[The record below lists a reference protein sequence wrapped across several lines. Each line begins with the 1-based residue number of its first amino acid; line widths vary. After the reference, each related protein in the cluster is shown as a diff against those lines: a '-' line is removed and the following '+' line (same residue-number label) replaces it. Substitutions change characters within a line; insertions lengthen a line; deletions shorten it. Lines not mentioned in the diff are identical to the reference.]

1 MSTQNTAFHSG
12 FVTIAGR
19 PNVGKSTLMN
29 CILGEKLAIV
39 SNKPQTT
46 RNTITGILTRESFQ
60 AVFIDTPGIHAPKSK
75 LGASMV
81 KMAESASSEVDVI
94 LFLIEPHAKPSESER
109 AIAQK
114 LAKANA
120 PVFLVIN
127 KIDTVK
133 KADVLA
139 VIDAYK
145 EICNFAEIVPISALR
160 AENVDELLEAIRR
173 YLPVGPKYFP
183 DDMITDRPERFIAA
197 EMIREKAL
205 YVLQEE
211 VPHGIAVEIM
221 SVKPREGQSMIDLDA
236 TIYCERDSHKGIVIG
251 KRGATLK
258 EIGSQARRDL
268 ERLFGAKINLQL
280 WVRVKKNWRDSDFY
294 IKSFGYDNE

>member
-1 MSTQNTAFHSG
+1 MANKEFHSG

-46 RNTITGILTRESFQ
+46 RNKITGILTKDDAQ
-60 AVFIDTPGIHAPKSK
+60 MIFIDTPGIHTPKSK

-81 KMAESASSEVDVI
+81 KMAETAASDVDVV
-94 LFLIEPHAKPSESER
+94 LFLVEPHEKPSDSER
-109 AIAQK
+109 AIAAR
-114 LAKANA
+114 LAKSKA

-127 KIDTVK
+127 KIDTVT
-133 KADVLA
+133 KAEVLP

-145 EICNFAEIVPISALR
+145 EICAFAEIVPISALR
-160 AENVDELLEAIRR
+160 AENVDELLNTVKR

-183 DDMITDRPERFIAA
+183 DDMLTDRPERFIAA

-205 YVLQEE
+205 YVLQDEI
-211 VPHGIAVEIM
+211 PHGIAVEINA
-221 SVKPREGQSMIDLDA
+221 VRPREGQDNLLDLDA
-236 TIYCERDSHKGIVIG
+236 TIYCERESHKGIVIG
-251 KRGATLK
+251 KQGATLK
-258 EIGSQARRDL
+258 EIGTQARRDL
-268 ERLFGAKINLQL
+268 QRLFGSKVNLQL

-294 IKSFGYDNE
+294 IKSFGYENE